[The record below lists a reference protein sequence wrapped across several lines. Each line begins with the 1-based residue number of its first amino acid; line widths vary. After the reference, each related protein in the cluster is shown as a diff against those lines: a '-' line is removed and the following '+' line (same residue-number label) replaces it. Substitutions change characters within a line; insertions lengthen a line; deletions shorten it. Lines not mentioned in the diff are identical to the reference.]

1 MIGWLRFHRR
11 IVAALAVLL
20 APLTGGGCAA
30 AVVPLEARAAASADD
45 TADAEREVC
54 LVGRPTGEG
63 VECQAFR
70 AGDGRLYTLI
80 GDLGSLAGDGDVC
93 VCGAPVEMS
102 TCMQGTT
109 VTVTRIGPPDA
120 CP

>member
-1 MIGWLRFHRR
+1 MSGRRGFERR
-11 IVAALAVLL
+11 IVGPLAVLL
-20 APLTGGGCAA
+20 VPLTGGCGDAA
-30 AVVPLEARAAASADD
+30 APLGARAAASKN
-45 TADAEREVC
+45 ADAASDVC

-93 VCGAPVEMS
+93 ICGEPVEMS

-109 VTVTRIGPPDA
+109 VAVTRIGPPDT